1 MIVRLPEG
9 LSSMPKKE
17 RLSSGVSHL
26 DRLLG
31 GLFIGDNVVWHDDSG
46 NLASAFCMNFLE
58 SSLLLEKPVIY
69 VSFDRSPKN
78 LLNKLG
84 TIAESSNLNILDGF
98 TCGKG
103 ASSPIFMRFYEEP
116 DPERICS
123 VIRME
128 KPRDMEY
135 VMDALYGLHES
146 MEGDVRLI
154 FESLTGMQKIW
165 GGEDAVVKFYS
176 HSCPRLYELDTIA
189 YWILEKLAHSQRL
202 RAQINQIAQVAI
214 ELSIKRGTTTLTI
227 LKAEQRGTEDMH
239 ESHRYWTKDLNITF
253 EGDKYGAPR
262 LNLGLRVREL
272 RNKRGYSQG
281 ELAKLVG
288 VTPSTISQVEA
299 NIIYPSLP
307 ALLKI
312 AEVLSVDITSLFQQ
326 VAELEKRIIFPAAE
340 AVTVGFR
347 DLPKG
352 SLEGYLLTPP
362 DFGAKMEAYLIE
374 IMPNKDLPAHFFFHK
389 GEEMGYLL
397 SGRLRMSL
405 NKATFTVR
413 SGDVIYLTSEMPTEW
428 RNPGPKIARLLWIKC
443 K

>member
-84 TIAESSNLNILDGF
+84 VIAESSKLTILDGF

-165 GGEDAVVKFYS
+165 GGEEAIVKFYS

-227 LKAEQRGTEDMH
+227 LKAEHRDTEDMH

-253 EGDKYGAPR
+253 EGEKHGVPR
-262 LNLGLRVREL
+262 LNLGLRIKEL
-272 RNKRGYSQG
+272 RNKRGFSQG

-312 AEVLSVDITSLFQQ
+312 AEVLSVDIASLFQQ
-326 VAELEKRIIFPAAE
+326 VAEKE
-340 AVTVGFR
+340 GR
-347 DLPKG
+347 D
-352 SLEGYLLTPP
+352 
-362 DFGAKMEAYLIE
+362 I
-374 IMPNKDLPAHFFFHK
+374 H
-389 GEEMGYLL
+389 
-397 SGRLRMSL
+397 
-405 NKATFTVR
+405 
-413 SGDVIYLTSEMPTEW
+413 
-428 RNPGPKIARLLWIKC
+428 
-443 K
+443 